1 MKQIQDIL
9 INNNLSP
16 TIKLENDLFEFTK
29 DIAIGFADYIANH
42 RLDFQSTTVIGK
54 FIGLDFKYYTTEQ
67 LFNEYL
73 NTLK

>member
-1 MKQIQDIL
+1 MKELKEISNFYDF
-9 INNNLSP
+9 
-16 TIKLENDLFEFTK
+16 TIAQELRIESLVK

-42 RLDFQSTTVIGK
+42 KLDFQSTTVIGR